1 MAPFFDNSRGM
12 IVPPQQST
20 QTMQPNIVNP
30 QSPIFNMFGGFSN
43 FMQLYNQISASG
55 VNPQMIVQQ
64 MFNSGR
70 ISQDQ
75 YNWAAQ
81 IANQITGRRF

>member
-20 QTMQPNIVNP
+20 QMMQPNIANP
-30 QSPIFNMFGGFSN
+30 QFPIFNMFGGFSN
-43 FMQLYNQISASG
+43 FMQLYNQYVNSG
-55 VNPQMIVQQ
+55 MNPQMVVQQ
-64 MFNSGR
+64 LLNSGR

-75 YNWAAQ
+75 YNAAAQ
-81 IANQITGRRF
+81 LANQITGRRF